1 MPNIV
6 ISDTSCLILFQK
18 INELEILLKVYKT
31 VITTPQIAA
40 EFNET
45 LPSWIKIISVK
56 DQKYLDF
63 LSTQVDIGEASAVAL
78 TKELE
83 NPLVILDELKGR
95 RLPKKLGL
103 RVTGSLGVIPKAKE
117 LGVIPAIKPIFDKIG
132 ETNFRISNKILAELL
147 LLNNES

>member
-18 INELEILLKVYKT
+18 INHLEILLKVYQT

-45 LPSWIKIISVK
+45 LPSWIKIVSVK

-63 LSTQVDIGEASAVAL
+63 LSTQVDIGEASAIAL
-78 TKELE
+78 AKELDD
-83 NPLVILDELKGR
+83 PLVILDEQKGR
-95 RLPKKLGL
+95 RLAKKLGL
-103 RVTGSLGVIPKAKE
+103 KVTGSLGVIHKAKE
-117 LGVIPAIKPIFDKIG
+117 LGVIAAIKPILDKIA
-132 ETNFRISNKILAELL
+132 ETNFRISDKILAELL

>member
-18 INELEILLKVYKT
+18 INQLEILLKVYQT

-63 LSTQVDIGEASAVAL
+63 LSTQVDIGEASAIAL
-78 TKELE
+78 AKELE
-83 NPLVILDELKGR
+83 NTLVILDELKGR
-95 RLPKKLGL
+95 RLAKKLGL
-103 RVTGSLGVIPKAKE
+103 KVTGSLGVIHKAKE
-117 LGVIPAIKPIFDKIG
+117 LGVISAVKPILDKIG
-132 ETNFRISNKILAELL
+132 ETNFRISDKILAELL

>member
-18 INELEILLKVYKT
+18 INHLEILLNVYQT
-31 VITTPQIAA
+31 VLTTPQIAS

-45 LPSWIKIISVK
+45 LPSWIKIVPVK

-63 LSTQVDIGEASAVAL
+63 LSTQLDLGEASAIAL
-78 TKELE
+78 AKELD

-95 RLPKKLGL
+95 RLAKKLGL
-103 RVTGSLGVIPKAKE
+103 KVTGSLGVIHKAKE
-117 LGVIPAIKPIFDKIG
+117 LGVISAIKPILDKIG
-132 ETNFRISNKILAELL
+132 ETNFRISDKILAELL

>member
-18 INELEILLKVYKT
+18 INHLEILLKVYQT

-45 LPSWIKIISVK
+45 LPSWIKIVSVK

-63 LSTQVDIGEASAVAL
+63 LSTQVDIGEASAIAL
-78 TKELE
+78 AKELDD
-83 NPLVILDELKGR
+83 PLVILDEQKGR
-95 RLPKKLGL
+95 KLAKKLGL
-103 RVTGSLGVIPKAKE
+103 KVTGSLGVIHKAKE
-117 LGVIPAIKPIFDKIG
+117 LGVIAAIKPILDKIA
-132 ETNFRISNKILAELL
+132 ETNFRISDKILAELL

>member
-18 INELEILLKVYKT
+18 INQLEILLKVYKT

-63 LSTQVDIGEASAVAL
+63 LSTQVDIGEASAIAL
-78 TKELE
+78 AKELE

-95 RLPKKLGL
+95 RLAKKLGL
-103 RVTGSLGVIPKAKE
+103 KVTGSLGVIHKAKE
-117 LGVIPAIKPIFDKIG
+117 LGVISAVKPILDKIG
-132 ETNFRISNKILAELL
+132 ETNFRISDKILAELL